1 MLPSMGLQR
10 VGHDLVTEQQ
20 QLLQRLGLFMKNR
33 KLQKIGGMPERPTM
47 PETFLVLVLK
57 IPHPRKPLRPS

>member
-1 MLPSMGLQR
+1 MLQSMGLQR
-10 VGHDLVTEQQ
+10 VGHNLVIEQ
-20 QLLQRLGLFMKNR
+20 QLLQRLGPFMKNQ